1 MEVAE
6 NKAPP
11 TIQTEGFPM
20 QYLLALY
27 ADESVFEKKT
37 PEQQQKGYAV
47 YMAYTQALK
56 AAARM

>member
-1 MEVAE
+1 
-6 NKAPP
+6 
-11 TIQTEGFPM
+11 M